1 MKRCLIVFKEKED
14 NKLLKNVGAKN
25 IENLNILSN
34 IVICELDEQCYKIL
48 RNHPQIKSIEL
59 DKSDTLQNDSN
70 TGTQKQSYAIDLTE
84 AWKFHR
90 EGITGKGV
98 KVAVLDSGVQNHEDL
113 NLLGGYNAYDET
125 VPYNSNLAINHGT
138 KVAGAIAM
146 LNNDKGMVGVAPGV
160 SLYAVRIDDGNGSIN
175 RTIWS
180 AQIKAIDWCIENG
193 MDAINCSFS
202 SSTDSLARREAFEH
216 AYNEG
221 IAIFCSAGNSQPLYD
236 NESSTIAFP
245 SKYPFVVTTANI
257 NSDKTRY
264 VTSSIGRGINFSN
277 GGVSVNLTDIDNNVD
292 ISSKY
297 QVGTGTSYAS
307 PITMG
312 MYALYKEKY
321 GESRDK
327 ILQRM
332 YVNSEKIG
340 DERLFG
346 AGIPKYPEIDYF
358 NTQMKGWLYGN

>member
-1 MKRCLIVFKEKED
+1 MNKYLIVFREAPTESLFEKI
-14 NKLLKNVGAKN
+14 NVKN
-25 IENLNILSN
+25 IRFYKNLPN
-34 IVICELDEQCYKIL
+34 IVTCYLSENQYLELK
-48 RNHPQIKSIEL
+48 RNSEIKSIEL
-59 DKSDTLQNDSN
+59 DKSDVMQGETTQNN
-70 TGTQKQSYAIDLTE
+70 QKQSYAVDLTE
-84 AWKFHR
+84 ARKFHK
-90 EGITGKGV
+90 EGITGKGI
-98 KVAVLDSGVQNHEDL
+98 KVAIVDSGVQNHEDL
-113 NLLGGYNAYDET
+113 NLSGGYNAYDEN
-125 VPYNSNLAINHGT
+125 VPYNHNLAINHGT
-138 KVAGAIAM
+138 KVAGAVAM
-146 LNNDKGMVGVAPGV
+146 QDNDKGMVGIAPGV
-160 SLYAVRIDDGNGSIN
+160 SLYAVRIDDGKGTIN

-358 NTQMKGWLYGN
+358 NTQMKG